1 MHGGLEEEKGLLA
14 EEHTSPSDTRL
25 MFVTGVIARE
35 RLPVFQ
41 RVLWR
46 ACRGNVFLRHT
57 QIEEYL
63 EDPASGNLVSKCV
76 FILFF
81 QGDQLRTRVKKIC
94 EGFRATLY
102 ECPETQVQRVELRVT
117 VGNRIE
123 DLKKVLVASNEYSVQ
138 KLREIADEIEAWL
151 QKVTKMKAIFHT
163 LNMFNLDVTRQCL
176 ISECWC
182 PVQDLPH
189 IQLALRRGMEKSGSS
204 VPCIFNQMRTDEK
217 PPTYFRTNEFTGGFQ
232 AIVDAYGVASYRE
245 VNPTP
250 YTIVTFPF
258 LFAVMF
264 GDAGHGLLMTLFA
277 FTLLIF
283 QKRLKGVKNEMFSML
298 FSGRYLLLLMGIF
311 SIYTGLIYNDV
322 FSKPLNIF
330 GSSWRP
336 YYYGASFSFAEMENM
351 TYPENIMYCAPVG
364 GNHSKDISCNPRP
377 NEGDMVVCNSVW
389 CATGGTSTKEVCT
402 LPTEAQLKNQP
413 YPFGLDPVW
422 AMADNELIFTNPYK
436 MKMSIVL
443 GVMQMLFGVILSVI
457 NYVFFKKYIRIF
469 AEFIPQVLFL
479 LSLFGWLML
488 LIFWKWVS
496 YYPDATKAPN
506 LLITLIYMFLKLT
519 SASPDGVTEFS
530 VFGTSASMANIQS
543 YTQKVLV
550 GVMVLCVPWMLFM
563 KPIYI
568 IIQRNMKKR
577 RQATYV
583 SIRAE
588 ECDDIGAI
596 NRDTS
601 EGERDHDAANVKVHQ
616 KKRKLAPPT
625 TGGGGEH
632 GDDVPIGELFVYQS
646 IHTIEY
652 CLGTISNTASYLRLW
667 ALGLAHQQ
675 LALVLW
681 TMVLDMAIHFGVS
694 NVGLGVIILFFLWAF
709 WAALTVAILL
719 IMEGLSAFLHALRLH
734 WIEFQNK
741 FYEGEGYEFVPFSFS
756 TLLSSQQ
763 STVE

>member
-1 MHGGLEEEKGLLA
+1 MGSIFRSEEMTLAQLFLQSDSAYACSRELGELLNPTVSAFQRKFVHEVQRCDEMERKLQGFLGTELDKAQVERLPAENIEAPDPHFMTDLEAKFERLEGELKLVNSNRAALRRNLLDLTELHYILGKTQDFFIECDGHVSLSHHTGLLA

-25 MFVTGVIARE
+25 MFVTGVIAHE
-35 RLPVFQ
+35 RLPVFHVCCGE
-41 RVLWR
+41 RV
-46 ACRGNVFLRHT
+46 V
-57 QIEEYL
+57 
-63 EDPASGNLVSKCV
+63 GNLVSKCV

-123 DLKKVLVASNEYSVQ
+123 DLRKVLVASNEYSVQ

-151 QKVTKMKAIFHT
+151 QK
-163 LNMFNLDVTRQCL
+163 
-176 ISECWC
+176 S
-182 PVQDLPH
+182 
-189 IQLALRRGMEKSGSS
+189 SGSLLS
-204 VPCIFNQMRTDEK
+204 IPSS
-217 PPTYFRTNEFTGGFQ
+217 PP
-232 AIVDAYGVASYRE
+232 A
-245 VNPTP
+245 P

-264 GDAGHGLLMTLFA
+264 GGAGHGLLMTLFA

-283 QKRLKGVKNEMFSML
+283 QKRLQGVKNEMFSML

-413 YPFGLDPVW
+413 YPFGLDP
-422 AMADNELIFTNPYK
+422 
-436 MKMSIVL
+436 
-443 GVMQMLFGVILSVI
+443 
-457 NYVFFKKYIRIF
+457 
-469 AEFIPQVLFL
+469 
-479 LSLFGWLML
+479 
-488 LIFWKWVS
+488 
-496 YYPDATKAPN
+496 APN
-506 LLITLIYMFLKLT
+506 LLIMLIYMFLKLT

-550 GVMVLCVPWMLFM
+550 SVMVLCVPWMLFPSISSFNGTCLFEPFHISQNPSFVASCSM
-563 KPIYI
+563 QCFQMIAILLNKLRLLTKCMHAVSRYFNPTTLNGGGECLVSHMCDAITCVSVSRGN
-568 IIQRNMKKR
+568 QKKR

-601 EGERDHDAANVKVHQ
+601 EGERDHDAANEKVWP
-616 KKRKLAPPT
+616 ACN
-625 TGGGGEH
+625 GGLVWRWEERSGVVMEVVCLCEMGGE
-632 GDDVPIGELFVYQS
+632 G
-646 IHTIEY
+646 
-652 CLGTISNTASYLRLW
+652 N
-667 ALGLAHQQ
+667 
-675 LALVLW
+675 VL
-681 TMVLDMAIHFGVS
+681 
-694 NVGLGVIILFFLWAF
+694 
-709 WAALTVAILL
+709 
-719 IMEGLSAFLHALRLH
+719 
-734 WIEFQNK
+734 
-741 FYEGEGYEFVPFSFS
+741 
-756 TLLSSQQ
+756 LLS
-763 STVE
+763 

>member
-1 MHGGLEEEKGLLA
+1 MGSIFRLEEMTLAQLFLQSDSAYTCIRELGELAKCEHLEGELKLVNSNRTALRRNLLDLTELHYILGKTQDFFIEAEQGSVLSVVMHGGLEEEKGLLA
-14 EEHTSPSDTRL
+14 EEQTSPSDTRL

-35 RLPVFQ
+35 CLPVFQ

-102 ECPETQVQRVELRVT
+102 ECLETQVQRVELRVT

-123 DLKKVLVASNEYSVQ
+123 DLRKVLVTMMSVITGD
-138 KLREIADEIEAWL
+138 RDEHHHDHHRSVIMITTGDHHDHHRTN
-151 QKVTKMKAIFHT
+151 VTKMKAIFHT

-182 PVQDLPH
+182 PVQDLLH
-189 IQLALRRGMEKSGSS
+189 IQLALRRGMDSHLLTN
-204 VPCIFNQMRTDEK
+204 PLQDLCTDEK
-217 PPTYFRTNEFTGGFQ
+217 PPTYFRTNEFTGGSRPSWMPTVWPLTDRSTQVCFHRCV
-232 AIVDAYGVASYRE
+232 VDSKN
-245 VNPTP
+245 VNAP

-336 YYYGASFSFAEMENM
+336 YYYVLLEANTVRTSSA
-351 TYPENIMYCAPVG
+351 TLDQT
-364 GNHSKDISCNPRP
+364 K
-377 NEGDMVVCNSVW
+377 GDVVVCNIVW

-422 AMADNELIFTNPYK
+422 AMAYNELIFTNPYK

-457 NYVFFKKYIRIF
+457 NYVYSRVVQNQLNEA
-469 AEFIPQVLFL
+469 AEECSVAGVLTRHNQLCIVFVEFCHHAHL
-479 LSLFGWLML
+479 G
-488 LIFWKWVS
+488 VR
-496 YYPDATKAPN
+496 APN

-519 SASPDGVTEFS
+519 SASPDGITEFS

-543 YTQKVLV
+543 KTQKVLV

-568 IIQRNMKKR
+568 IIQRNMKRR

-601 EGERDHDAANVKVHQ
+601 EGERDHDAANEKV
-616 KKRKLAPPT
+616 
-625 TGGGGEH
+625 
-632 GDDVPIGELFVYQS
+632 
-646 IHTIEY
+646 
-652 CLGTISNTASYLRLW
+652 W
-667 ALGLAHQQ
+667 
-675 LALVLW
+675 
-681 TMVLDMAIHFGVS
+681 
-694 NVGLGVIILFFLWAF
+694 
-709 WAALTVAILL
+709 
-719 IMEGLSAFLHALRLH
+719 
-734 WIEFQNK
+734 
-741 FYEGEGYEFVPFSFS
+741 
-756 TLLSSQQ
+756 
-763 STVE
+763 